1 MPAKRDNTFIV
12 SLLPVLSSAM
22 TVDEERTTR
31 YGADRDSVTC
41 LLCLRFRR
49 APKAAAKAKA

>member
-1 MPAKRDNTFIV
+1 
-12 SLLPVLSSAM
+12 M

-31 YGADRDSVTC
+31 YGADRDGVTC

-49 APKAAAKAKA
+49 APQATAKAKA